1 MLEDFT
7 VRKERHMAIAE
18 KIGQYITKASW
29 IRKMFEEGVVM
40 KQQYGAENVYDFG
53 LGNPN
58 VEPPLRFKELL
69 RTVAAQEI
77 PNKHGYMPNAGMP
90 ETRAAVAAQLNRQ
103 QGSPTLSAEH
113 VIMTCG
119 AGGGLNVVLK
129 TLLNPG
135 EEVIIPKP
143 LFAEYPFYVDNH
155 GGISKL
161 VPTRPD
167 FSLDL
172 DAIAAAINERT
183 KVILIN
189 SPNNPSGRVYDEAS
203 IRGLAALIE
212 EQGRALGRD
221 IYLVS
226 DEPYSQIVYDG
237 VKVPGILNACKNGI
251 VVTSYSKS
259 LSLPGERIGYIAVHP
274 ELPDVNAALGGMVL
288 CNRILG
294 FVNAPALMQRI
305 VKDLQG
311 VQVNVAEYKRK
322 RDLICDGLIAMG
334 YEVTR
339 PEGAFYL
346 FPRSPI
352 ADDVEFVRA
361 LQKRRILTVPGSGFG
376 GPGHFRIAYC
386 VDDATIVN
394 AMNGFEETL
403 REFKN

>member
-1 MLEDFT
+1 
-7 VRKERHMAIAE
+7 MAIAE
-18 KIGQYITKASW
+18 KIGQSINKASW
-29 IRKMFEEGVVM
+29 IRKMFEEGVLM
-40 KQQYGAENVYDFG
+40 KQKYGAESVYDFS

-58 VEPPLRFKELL
+58 VEPPEHFKKLL
-69 RTVAAQEI
+69 RTVAAQEV

-90 ETRAAVAAQLNRQ
+90 EARVAVAAQLNRQ
-103 QGSPTLSAEH
+103 QDSPMLTAEH

-119 AGGGLNVVLK
+119 AAGGLNVVLK

-155 GGISKL
+155 GGVSTL
-161 VPTRPD
+161 VSTRPD
-167 FSLDL
+167 FFLDV
-172 DAIAAAINERT
+172 DAIASAINERT

-189 SPNNPSGRVYDEAS
+189 SPNNPSGRVYDETSIQGLAS
-203 IRGLAALIE
+203 IIE
-212 EQGRALGRD
+212 EKSSALKRD
-221 IYLVS
+221 IYLAS
-226 DEPYSQIVYDG
+226 DEPYREIVYDG
-237 VKVPGILNACKNGI
+237 VKVPSILKACKNGI
-251 VVTSYSKS
+251 VVSSYSKS

-274 ELPDVNAALGGMVL
+274 ELPDLDAALGGMVL

-311 VQVNVAEYKRK
+311 VQVDVAEYKRK
-322 RDLICDGLIAMG
+322 RDLIYDGLIAMG
-334 YEVTR
+334 YEATR

-346 FPRSPI
+346 FPKSPI
-352 ADDVEFVRA
+352 ADDVAFVRA
-361 LQKRRILTVPGSGFG
+361 LQKRRILTTPGSGFG
-376 GPGHFRIAYC
+376 VPGYFRIAYC

-403 REFKN
+403 REFKK